1 MRRPRPRHRRMADV
15 TANTRT
21 LDDIAAQLPPA
32 PARRTLARLTG
43 HGMGALV
50 ALVLLVVANALFT
63 PNFATAGNLWN
74 VLLQVSTVVLVAV
87 GMTFVIATGGIDLSI
102 GSVMAIAGAIAATQL
117 DRGIAVA
124 VALALLVAVAVGT
137 LNGLLVARSR
147 IQPIVVTLATLI
159 AGRGLAQVL
168 SDDGQLVT
176 IRESAFLLL
185 GRARLGPLPVPVLVA
200 AVVVAVAAFALR
212 AMPFGRYVL
221 ASGGNAAAAR
231 LSGVPVQRTLVGV
244 YALSGALAGLAGLL
258 EASRLGASDAAKI
271 GLNIELDAIAAV
283 VVGGTA
289 LTGGR
294 ATVLGTVVGALVMQ
308 VIATSFNMLLVP
320 YAWSLALKAAI
331 ILLAVAL
338 QRPRRV

>member
-1 MRRPRPRHRRMADV
+1 MTTPH
-15 TANTRT
+15 TAPTRT
-21 LDDIAAQLPPA
+21 LRDLAAQLPPQP
-32 PARRTLARLTG
+32 PARRALARLG
-43 HGMGALV
+43 EHGAGALV
-50 ALVLLVVANALFT
+50 ALVLLVALNALFT

-102 GSVMAIAGAIAATQL
+102 GSLMAIAAAIAATQL
-117 DRGIAVA
+117 DRGIPVA
-124 VALALLVAVAVGT
+124 VLLGMLAAVAVGT
-137 LNGLLVARSR
+137 LNGLLVARAR

-168 SDDGQLVT
+168 SHDGQLVT
-176 IRESAFLLL
+176 IRDAAFFTL
-185 GRARLGPLPVPVLVA
+185 GRGRVGPVPASVLVA
-200 AVVVAVAAFALR
+200 AAVVAVAAFALR
-212 AMPFGRYVL
+212 RLPFGRYVL
-221 ASGGNAAAAR
+221 ASGGNPAAAR
-231 LSGVPVQRTLVGV
+231 LAGVPVQRTLVSV
-244 YALSGALAGLAGLL
+244 YAISGLLAGLAGLV

-289 LTGGR
+289 LSGGR
-294 ATVLGTVVGALVMQ
+294 ATVSGTLVGALVMQ

-331 ILLAVAL
+331 ILFAVAL